1 MESRPLPQRDAD
13 GAQAACTQPLARRQE
28 FLGLIQVVAD
38 LPDALIDPGVLA
50 IHGVVAGA
58 HFLESGAVD
67 IIDAH
72 ARGG

>member
-13 GAQAACTQPLARRQE
+13 GAQTTCTQPLARRQE

-50 IHGVVAGA
+50 IHSVVAGA
-58 HFLESGAVD
+58 HFVEGGTVD
-67 IIDAH
+67 VIYAH